1 MKLQQIELDFIERFT
16 SIVIPALE
24 KEAEIIS
31 QSYFN
36 QDFESNI
43 KLGSDP
49 RDHLDVVTRL
59 DNEVEERI
67 YNLLHKY
74 FPSLGFNLEEHKS
87 WQSQSS
93 EFNCYLDPVDGTK
106 YFAKQV
112 PLFSTQVGLSFKG
125 EPVLGLVINPL
136 TKEIYFGSELTP
148 SQRNGKAIRI
158 SETKDLSDAML
169 NIGIVPYRPNWD
181 KEKDWIFSRLL
192 LLENNAYR
200 IRKIGSSALILSW
213 VAQGSLDGALY
224 LVADPDY
231 DTMAGQA
238 LVKYA
243 GGRAQK
249 ISIPGI
255 EEPRLLCTNSSLF
268 EQIKE
273 LLLS

>member
-1 MKLQQIELDFIERFT
+1 MKFQKIDLDFIENFT
-16 SIVIPALE
+16 NIVIPAL
-24 KEAEIIS
+24 KAEADIIAH
-31 QSYFN
+31 SYFSH
-36 QDFESNI
+36 DFDPEI

-59 DNEVEERI
+59 DKEVEERM
-67 YNLLHKY
+67 YNLLHKK
-74 FPSLGFNLEEHKS
+74 FPSMGFNLEEHKT
-87 WQSQSS
+87 WDSQSS

-136 TKEIYFGSELTP
+136 TKELYFGSELSP
-148 SQRNGKAIRI
+148 SQRNGKKIMVSKTDILRN
-158 SETKDLSDAML
+158 AML

-181 KEKDWIFSRLL
+181 EEKDWVFSKLL
-192 LLENNAYR
+192 LLENSTYR
-200 IRKIGSSALILSW
+200 IRKIGSSALVLSW
-213 VAQGSLDGALY
+213 VAQGSLDGAIY

-243 GGRAQK
+243 GGKVEK
-249 ISIPGI
+249 IVIPNI
-255 EEPRLLCTNSSLF
+255 NEPRLLCTNPLLS

-273 LLLS
+273 LILS